1 MEKTPAK
8 HRVADRL
15 ADHGRRKAMARVK
28 DVKGV
33 KDRLRVKAA
42 AVNRV
47 NRVRRKPARV
57 KSVAVVT
64 KPRSIPRPRPLQS
77 TMFSNT

>member
-15 ADHGRRKAMARVK
+15 ADRGRRKAMARVK
-28 DVKGV
+28 DVKDV

-42 AVNRV
+42 AV

>member
-15 ADHGRRKAMARVK
+15 ADRGRRKAMARVK
-28 DVKGV
+28 DVK
-33 KDRLRVKAA
+33 DRLRVKAA
-42 AVNRV
+42 AV